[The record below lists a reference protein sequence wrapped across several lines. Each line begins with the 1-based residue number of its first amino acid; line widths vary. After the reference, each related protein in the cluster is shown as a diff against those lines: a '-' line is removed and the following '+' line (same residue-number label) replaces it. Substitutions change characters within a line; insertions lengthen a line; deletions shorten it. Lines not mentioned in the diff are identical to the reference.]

1 MKQKSSINSI
11 AKYMRG
17 SVEYHLRKQRN
28 TKYARSTRSTVK
40 RYSALE
46 YLRRRGYVESGMI
59 QRPDCGE
66 SCEGVQPDVA
76 SDEGGTERGASDCK
90 SGWIRSGGSQGQEDR
105 QVV

>member
-40 RYSALE
+40 GYSVVE
-46 YLRRRGYVESGMI
+46 YLRRNNKI
-59 QRPDCGE
+59 
-66 SCEGVQPDVA
+66 A
-76 SDEGGTERGASDCK
+76 
-90 SGWIRSGGSQGQEDR
+90 
-105 QVV
+105 